1 MIKFYDLVG
10 ADHARPYSPHCWKV
24 KMALAHKGLPYEL
37 VPTTF
42 LGIREVEGGNATK
55 TLPFIVDGDNK
66 VTDSF
71 QIALYLDAAYG
82 DRPTLFD
89 GEAGIALSRFIERW
103 ALTTLHPFMV
113 SAVVQDI
120 WARQDEEN
128 QAYFRESREKALGRK
143 LEEIVADRDAR
154 RDAFLKTL
162 EPLRQTLGY
171 QDWIGG
177 KEPLFADYIVFGA
190 LQWPR
195 IMSTFETI
203 PEGDPIH
210 GWFERCLDLHEGL
223 GRTIPAAA

>member
-10 ADHARPYSPHCWKV
+10 EDQNRPYSPHCWKV
-24 KMALAHKGLPYEL
+24 KMALAHKGLPYDL

-42 LGIREVEGGNATK
+42 LGIRDIEETK

-103 ALTTLHPFMV
+103 ALTTLHP
-113 SAVVQDI
+113 VVASFVVADV
-120 WARQDEEN
+120 WSKLDDEN
-128 QAYFRESREKALGRK
+128 KVYFRESREKAMGRK
-143 LEEIVADRDAR
+143 LEDVVADREQR
-154 RDAFLKTL
+154 RDTFLKSL
-162 EPLRQTLGY
+162 EPLRQTLGH

-177 KEPLFADYIVFGA
+177 KGPLFADYIVFGT

-195 IMSTFETI
+195 IMSTFELI
-203 PEGDPIH
+203 PEGDPILA
-210 GWFERCLDLHEGL
+210 WFERCLDLHSGL